1 MYAPDPSV
9 SLKAEKAA
17 AEERNQRIDTEYSR
31 QRKEAQEME
40 LARQLTVLFYQE
52 NIPDR
57 KALNEITRHWTDRSR
72 AESWTDEMKE
82 QARQKQLERSKRN
95 G

>member
-1 MYAPDPSV
+1 MTADIDLGDV
-9 SLKAEKAA
+9 DCIIAE
-17 AEERNQRIDTEYSR
+17 NGNVIRIRMKDGS
-31 QRKEAQEME
+31 
-40 LARQLTVLFYQE
+40 
-52 NIPDR
+52 
-57 KALNEITRHWTDRSR
+57 EITRHWTDRSR